1 MVYIVNIDGAS
12 RGNPGNS
19 SIGVVIKDGKGNII
33 KEISK
38 CIGVV
43 TNNQAEYK
51 ALIKALEFLKE
62 AKENITIYTDSQ
74 LLERQWNGVY
84 KVKNEDIRK
93 LFNHAKEIARGL
105 KINIVSV
112 ERDQNKEADTL
123 ANKALDNQKTEDGR
137 QKTDVGADPC
147 VRPNKTEV
155 REQKVVDEVAAGFS
169 LRNDKQAASDNIL
182 DEEEFDVQTQKS
194 AGGIVYKK
202 EGKKIKI
209 LLISKKGGG
218 VWALPKGRIEK
229 GEDEAETAKREIHE
243 ETGFRCE
250 VKEKI
255 DEVSYS
261 FLLKEENVFYN
272 KNVVFYL
279 MPVMSDIQDERD
291 AEADE
296 VRWFTIGDALSKI
309 TYLSEKKILT
319 KAKGLLII

>member
-1 MVYIVNIDGAS
+1 MTYIVNIDGAS

-19 SIGVVIKDGKGNII
+19 SIGVVIKDGKGNIV
-33 KEISK
+33 KKISK
-38 CIGVV
+38 CIGVA

-74 LLERQWNGVY
+74 LLERQWNGIY

-93 LFNHAKEIARGL
+93 LFNHAKAIARAL

-112 ERDQNKEADTL
+112 ERDQNKEADAL

-137 QKTDVGADPC
+137 QKTDVGADLC
-147 VRPNKTEV
+147 VRPNKTESSIV
-155 REQKVVDEVAAGFS
+155 GQTFRSANAQKEILTEV
-169 LRNDKQAASDNIL
+169 
-182 DEEEFDVQTQKS
+182 DEEEFDVKTQKS

-209 LLISKKGGG
+209 LLISKKGGE

-279 MPVMSDIQDERD
+279 TPVMTDIQDERD

-296 VRWFTIGDALSKI
+296 VRWFTIGDALSKV

-319 KAKGLLII
+319 KAKKLLE